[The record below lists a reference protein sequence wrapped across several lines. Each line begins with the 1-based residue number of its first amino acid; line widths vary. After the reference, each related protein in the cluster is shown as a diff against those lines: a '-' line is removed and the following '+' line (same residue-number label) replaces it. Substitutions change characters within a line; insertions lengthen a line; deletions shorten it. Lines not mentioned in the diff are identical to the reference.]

1 MEITFFLLF
10 PSIMLIR
17 CQTEILA
24 AKTGEKQMSTPET
37 DEQIKFRAFLGLLS
51 ELQSKSKITGQQ
63 FREYRELWTKQ
74 QPNDRD
80 VTIWHLKKLNVE
92 TKPALPRNQSDEM
105 PKKPRRQKL

>member
-1 MEITFFLLF
+1 
-10 PSIMLIR
+10 
-17 CQTEILA
+17 
-24 AKTGEKQMSTPET
+24 MSNTET
-37 DEQIKFRAFLGLLS
+37 DEQIKLRAFLRLLS

-92 TKPALPRNQSDEM
+92 TKPALPRNQSDEL